1 MVKLRIGGTEYPL
14 VLTVGAL
21 DALAQMGI
29 TIENLFQYF
38 RVEGRTFAEAVEHGL
53 QVLDTLLEGGRIA
66 EAVRSG
72 ADPAA
77 PPLSMDMLRQALT
90 PGQVWGLCEAAIID
104 SLKRTVEADHS
115 KNAGSA
121 V

>member
-1 MVKLRIGGTEYPL
+1 MVNLRLGGTEYPL

-38 RVEGRTFAEAVEHGL
+38 SVESRTFDEAVEHGL
-53 QVLDTLLEGGRIA
+53 QVLGILLEGGRIA

-72 ADPAA
+72 TEPAD
-77 PPLSMDMLRQALT
+77 PLSMDMLRPVLT

-104 SLKRTVEADHS
+104 SMKRTVEADHS
-115 KNAGSA
+115 KNAESA

>member
-1 MVKLRIGGTEYPL
+1 MVKLRIDGTEYPL

-21 DALAQMGI
+21 DSLAQRGV

-38 RVEGRTFAEAVEHGL
+38 SVEGRTFAEAVEHGL
-53 QVLDTLLEGGRIA
+53 QVLDILLECGLIA

-72 ADPAA
+72 TEPAA
-77 PPLSMDMLRQALT
+77 PLSMDMLRPALT

>member
-1 MVKLRIGGTEYPL
+1 MVKLRSGGTEYPL
-14 VLTVGAL
+14 ALTVGVL

-29 TIENLFQYF
+29 TIESLFQYF
-38 RVEGRTFAEAVEHGL
+38 SVEGRTFDEAVEHGL

-72 ADPAA
+72 AELAA
-77 PPLSMDMLRQALT
+77 PLSMDMLRHALT